1 MPNVQANTE
10 ISYVCHHRLQGKL
23 PILDRAS
30 FTMQQQ
36 ESNRNSQPSTGTYQ
50 RPWKSFVEQLDLLK
64 RRGMTVSD
72 ERSALHQ
79 LEHIG
84 YYRLSGYW
92 YPFRS
97 LELTRGS
104 GGERVGHVKTDLFE
118 PGTQFTD
125 AVNLYHFDKQLRLI
139 LMDALES
146 IEIALRVDI
155 AYRLG
160 ARDPLAHLNPAAL
173 HPSFAARFSRT
184 TGKTAFEAW
193 QQKYSALLKRS
204 KEDFVKHYR
213 TRHGGDLPVWV
224 AIEVWDFG
232 TVSQLLAMMKVQD
245 QQTIAQKYSM
255 TDWRVFQSWLRSL
268 NYLRN
273 LVAHHSRLWNR
284 NIVDQPRLP
293 ALNTINWCDTFIG
306 KSSLIAKPFLLL
318 AIVLHMMKRVA
329 PQSMWHQYLKQHL
342 ERFPLQ
348 HSSRKLSLADSG
360 APPEW
365 EAWWSAHFSSD
376 K

>member
-10 ISYVCHHRLQGKL
+10 ISYAKQLRQRCKL
-23 PILDRAS
+23 PVLDTAF

-36 ESNRNSQPSTGTYQ
+36 ESNSNSQPPEETYQ

-64 RRGMTVSD
+64 RRRMNVSD
-72 ERSALHQ
+72 ERLALHQ

-92 YPFRS
+92 HPFRS
-97 LELTRGS
+97 FELTQKW
-104 GGERVGHVKTDLFE
+104 GHDEFGLVKTDLFE
-118 PGTQFTD
+118 PETQFND
-125 AVNLYHFDKQLRLI
+125 AVNLYQFDKQLRLI

-160 ARDPLAHLNPAAL
+160 ARDPFAHLKPATL
-173 HPSFAARFSRT
+173 HPSFASRFSRAS
-184 TGKTAFEAW
+184 GKTAFDAW
-193 QQKYSALLKRS
+193 QQKYSVLLKRS

-213 TRHGGDLPVWV
+213 DRHGVDLPVWV
-224 AIEVWDFG
+224 AVEVWDFG
-232 TVSQLLAMMKVQD
+232 AVSQLLAMMKVQD
-245 QQTIAQKYSM
+245 HQIIAEKYCL

-293 ALNTINWCDTFIG
+293 AQNTINWCDIFIG

-329 PQSMWHQYLKQHL
+329 PHSTWDQYLKQHL
-342 ERFPLQ
+342 DSFPLQ
-348 HSSRKLSLADSG
+348 HSIRKLSLIDSG

-365 EAWWSAHFSSD
+365 EAWWSEHFSTG